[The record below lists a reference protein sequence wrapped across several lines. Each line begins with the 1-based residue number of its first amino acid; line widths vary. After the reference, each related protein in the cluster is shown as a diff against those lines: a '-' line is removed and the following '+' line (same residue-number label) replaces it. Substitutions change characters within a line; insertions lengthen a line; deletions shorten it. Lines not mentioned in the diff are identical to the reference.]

1 MFESCLRNTVKAQD
15 QCLALYFI
23 YMPCPKSWNHCA
35 DKQNGCTEKSLSAQT
50 GLMSLGKMIDGQRVS
65 CITWRRNSNAHS
77 L

>member
-15 QCLALYFI
+15 NVLRFI
-23 YMPCPKSWNHCA
+23 LFICPVRNHGITM
-35 DKQNGCTEKSLSAQT
+35 QTNENGCTEKSLSAQT